1 MSVMKKFSGHKGF
14 TLVELLIVI
23 VVIGVLAA
31 MLLFSS
37 TEAVSSAK
45 ATKIISDLVLMKR
58 AINAWYL
65 DNYERLHVTKDNNGF
80 YVDAKW
86 NAKNNRYE
94 GGTRLHEYMNKN
106 SGEMSKYFSSTGV
119 SFNKNTA
126 DWEHASRDQYGAS
139 IGNYAVYFGYSN
151 TICYVLYRV
160 SNHND
165 NAEAKLKAK
174 LKARAKSAGLLV
186 YDYKSNPKH
195 KAYDG
200 KAANVFMEAFRLDN

>member
-1 MSVMKKFSGHKGF
+1 MKHRGF

-31 MLLFSS
+31 MMIFSS

-45 ATKIISDLVLMKR
+45 ATKIISDLNLMKR
-58 AINAWYL
+58 AVNAWYL
-65 DNYERLHVTKDNNGF
+65 DNYERLAIVGTDGYH
-80 YVDAKW
+80 VDAVKQ
-86 NAKNNRYE
+86 KNGTYS
-94 GGTRLHEYMNKN
+94 GGTSLHDYLN
-106 SGEMSKYFSSTGV
+106 SHSEEISKYFSNATV
-119 SFNKNTA
+119 SFNSQKAN
-126 DWEHASRDQYGAS
+126 WNHASRDQYGAAV
-139 IGNYAVYFGYSN
+139 GNYGVYFGYTN

-165 NAEAKLKAK
+165 QEEASLKAK

-195 KAYDG
+195 KTYDG
-200 KAANVFMEAFRLDN
+200 KAANVFMEAFTTK

>member
-1 MSVMKKFSGHKGF
+1 MKRKGF

-23 VVIGVLAA
+23 LVIGILAV
-31 MLLFSS
+31 MMILSS
-37 TEAVSSAK
+37 TEAVTTAK
-45 ATKIISDLVLMKR
+45 ATKIINDLHLMKR
-58 AINAWYL
+58 AANAWYL
-65 DNYERLHVTKDNNGF
+65 ENYGRLGKTSNGF

-86 NAKNNRYE
+86 DAKNNIYT
-94 GGTRLHEYMNKN
+94 GGTRLHEYLN
-106 SGEMSKYFSSTGV
+106 SHSNEIARYFSSTGM
-119 SFNKNTA
+119 SFNSTIAN
-126 DWEHASRDQYGAS
+126 WEHASRDQYGAS